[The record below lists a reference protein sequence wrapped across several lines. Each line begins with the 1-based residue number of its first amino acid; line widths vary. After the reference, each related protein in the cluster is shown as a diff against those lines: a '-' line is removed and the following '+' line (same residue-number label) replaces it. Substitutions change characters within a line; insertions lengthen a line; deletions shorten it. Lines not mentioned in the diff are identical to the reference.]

1 MITAEVLN
9 VSLIEPK
16 LKHPTIF
23 KHFDEL
29 EPGEEFMIDND
40 HDPKPLYYQLLGER
54 GNIFTWEYVEEGP
67 QRWKVRIAKRP
78 ETAPG
83 ETVGEIAAKDIRKA
97 EIFKQ
102 KGIDFCCGGNKT
114 LKEASEEAGITE
126 DELKSAL
133 ETVENRPLAP
143 SQDYNK
149 WDLDFLADYIVNTH
163 HRYVKENAETIYG
176 LAVKVAQAH
185 ADQHPELDS
194 FAQSVH
200 HFLQDLLNHTVKEE
214 KILFPA
220 IKEGVA
226 KQKDPSYNSSTEPG
240 FIKQPIMMMQR
251 EHEIAG
257 DDLTYFRKLTNDY
270 TLPADAC
277 NSYNY
282 LFEKMKE
289 FEDDLHQHIH
299 LENNILFPKAL
310 ELDKELA
317 EAL

>member
-29 EPGEEFMIDND
+29 EPGEGFMIDND

-54 GNIFTWEYVEEGP
+54 GNIFTWEYLEEGP

-78 ETAPG
+78 ETAAG

-97 EIFKQ
+97 EIFKE

-126 DELKSAL
+126 EELKTAL
-133 ETVENRPLAP
+133 DTVENRPLSA

-149 WDLDFLADYIVNTH
+149 WELDFLADYIVNTH

-176 LAVKVAQAH
+176 LAVKVAQHH
-185 ADQHPELDS
+185 AERHPELNR

-214 KILFPA
+214 KVLFPA

-226 KQKDPSYNSSTEPG
+226 KKKDPSHESSVQPG
-240 FIKQPIMMMQR
+240 FIKQPIMMMQK

-257 DDLTYFRKLTNDY
+257 DDLTYFRKLTNNY

-317 EAL
+317 EA